1 MPKLLLEYILNRR
14 YKLLKLARIV
24 TIWIKI
30 EEELGLNFS
39 KFVSYKQ
46 QGGNNSLDFSQN
58 ITLICQLIDILCL
71 MRVTRDSSTTDKLVA
86 LKFYS
91 LKKLLQ
97 QS

>member
-46 QGGNNSLDFSQN
+46 QGGNNNLDFSQN